1 MTSSAEQQMAAPV
14 ATAPGG
20 GGTGRLDPQWRKA
33 AVAALR
39 GRMAAHRDGE
49 AGYAALASARSLALQ
64 AFSRQGTR
72 GKCHVALPPLPLPHP
87 SSVPR
92 EPHHFE

>member
-1 MTSSAEQQMAAPV
+1 MAAALERAAPVV

-20 GGTGRLDPQWRKA
+20 GGAEGLDPQWRKTA
-33 AVAALR
+33 AAALR

-64 AFSRQGTR
+64 AFSRR
-72 GKCHVALPPLPLPHP
+72 GNCPRRPPSTLPLPHP

>member
-64 AFSRQGTR
+64 AFSRR
-72 GKCHVALPPLPLPHP
+72 GNCPRRPPSTLPLPHP